1 MRFRINGA
9 VTCLLLFISSTVF
22 SQVTVTN
29 TQTASQLVQNVLIG
43 TGISVSNITLNGNG
57 ANAGA
62 IHSQIGYF
70 EDGSSTFPIARG
82 VVMSTGNISTLPG
95 TANQFSSSNGPS
107 NMSDPD
113 LVTIS
118 GVSINDA
125 MILEFDFVATGDS
138 MRFNYMFGSEEYP
151 EFVGSTVN
159 DAFGFFLS
167 GPGINGPYANNA
179 INIALIPGTTTPVS
193 INTVNQN
200 LNTAYYQDNST
211 NIYGSSTQ
219 LDGYT
224 VLLVAAS
231 NLICGATYHIK
242 LAIGDGGDS
251 VYDSA
256 VFLQAESFTSNVV
269 TIEAKSTIVGST
281 FTDTLMAE
289 GCTATNLIF
298 SRPAY
303 LADTTQE
310 FYITFSGT
318 ADPYLD
324 FSNLQ
329 DTIVFA
335 PGVDTVS
342 YLITPIDDG
351 LTEPME
357 WLKIYGY
364 TITVCGDTIYDSLT
378 LYIVDSYNL
387 TFDLQDTLN
396 AVCVPHEPTA
406 NITNLQGSVGPFDY
420 SWSTGDS
427 TATVN
432 LPNNGFQPDTI
443 THYVTV
449 TDGCGDTFL
458 DSVVLIVDSLTPS
471 FTVSPGYDF
480 ESHCITDVP
489 TATATLAN
497 TTIPPYTFSWSTGT
511 NGPTSSLPN
520 NGINFDTIYYTI
532 TLTDGCGNSI
542 VDSVRLTTDYEVPE
556 FTISPNDTLYAP
568 CPSSLVQANL
578 ALNFGTFGPYIHDW
592 SDGQS
597 GIPVQLGN
605 NGQFGGQQWYYV
617 TSTNACGMST
627 IDSVLVINNF
637 VQPQMSILPND
648 TIYTDCIPDSALA
661 YAQVTN
667 NAVGPYTYT
676 WSNGVVNDSTYF
688 FDNGVNGES
697 IPFSV
702 TVTDGCGFTTTENG
716 VLIVNQTLKIDD
728 LTSYPSAA
736 CDPTGYV
743 SGMISGQTPPGQ
755 GGVQYEWTGPGPN
768 NPNSINA
775 SVWSDLGS
783 GWYYFTATDQV
794 CSVSDSIFVDV
805 QDPPI
810 AAGTVTPSSGTA
822 PLTVTFNNQSQNTN
836 NYYWDFGNGQT
847 QSTNST
853 NPINQ
858 TYSDTGTYTIMLVS
872 YQSPT
877 CSDTIY
883 LTVVVSPPP
892 PIPPIPPIPPFG
904 YELPNVFSPNGDDV
918 NDVFSLNAVGMQ
930 NVELRITNRWG
941 NVCFEGSG
949 ANPGWDGIMPSGNP
963 ATEGVYFYQY
973 IIVTNTGETISGQ
986 AFLHLRK

>member
-1 MRFRINGA
+1 MKFRFYSA
-9 VTCLLLFISSTVF
+9 VTCLLLMISFTVNG
-22 SQVTVTN
+22 QITVTN
-29 TQTASQLVQNVLIG
+29 TQTPSQLVQNVLIG
-43 TGISVSNITLNGNG
+43 TGIGVSNITLNGTA
-57 ANAGA
+57 ANANSV
-62 IHSQIGYF
+62 HTQIGYF
-70 EDGSSTFPIARG
+70 EDGNSTFPIARG

-113 LVTIS
+113 LVAIS
-118 GVSINDA
+118 GVTINDA

-151 EFVGSTVN
+151 EFVGGTVN

-167 GPGINGPYANNA
+167 GPGISGPYSNNA

-200 LNTAYYQDNST
+200 TNQTYYTDNSP
-211 NIYGSSTQ
+211 NFYGTSTQ

-318 ADPYLD
+318 ADPYAD
-324 FSNLQ
+324 FMNLE
-329 DTIVFA
+329 DTIVFP
-335 PGVDTVS
+335 PGVDTVQ
-342 YLITPIDDG
+342 YLVTPIDDG
-351 LTEPME
+351 ISEPME

-378 LYIVDSYNL
+378 IYVVDSYNL
-387 TFDLQDTLN
+387 TYDLADTLN

-406 NITNLQGSVGPFDY
+406 TITNLQGSVGPFTY
-420 SWSTGDS
+420 NWSFGGNSDTE
-427 TATVN
+427 N

-449 TDGCGDTFL
+449 TDGCGDTFP

-471 FTVSPGYDF
+471 FVVNPGYDF
-480 ESHCITDVP
+480 EANCITDVP
-489 TATATLAN
+489 TATASVVN
-497 TTIPPYTFSWSTGT
+497 TTIPPYAFSWSTGT
-511 NGPTSSLPN
+511 NGATSSLPN
-520 NGINFDTIYYTI
+520 NGINFDTIYYYV

-542 VDSVRLTTDYEVPE
+542 IDSVRLTTDYEVPE
-556 FTISPNDTLYAP
+556 FTISPNDTLYAE
-568 CPSSLVQANL
+568 CPSTLLSATL
-578 ALNFGTFGPYIHDW
+578 ALNSGTYGPYIHDW

-605 NGQFGGQQWYYV
+605 SGQFGDEQWYYV
-617 TSTNACGMST
+617 TTTNACGMST

-637 VQPQMSILPND
+637 VQPEVQIMPND
-648 TIYTDCIPDSALA
+648 TVYVDCIPDSSK
-661 YAQVTN
+661 VWGEISN

-676 WSNGVVNDSTYF
+676 WSNGITADTTYF
-688 FDNGVNGES
+688 FDNGTNGET

-702 TVTDGCGFTTTENG
+702 TATDGCGFTATANG
-716 VLIVNQTLKIDD
+716 VLIVNQTLKVDTLI
-728 LTSYPSAA
+728 TEPASA
-736 CDPTGYV
+736 CDPDGYV
-743 SGMISGQTPPGQ
+743 SGLISGQT
-755 GGVQYEWTGPGPN
+755 GGVQYTWTGPGPN

-775 SVWSDLGS
+775 SVWSNLGS
-783 GWYYFTATDQV
+783 GWYYFTATDQA
-794 CSVSDSIFVDV
+794 CSVSDSVFLDV
-805 QDPPI
+805 NDPPV
-810 AAGTVTPSSGTA
+810 AVGTVTPESGIA
-822 PLTVTFNNQSQNTN
+822 PLTVTFENQSQNTN
-836 NYYWDFGNGQT
+836 NYFWDFGNGQT
-847 QSTNST
+847 STTSST
-853 NPINQ
+853 APINM
-858 TYSDTGTYTIMLVS
+858 TYSDTGTYTIMLIS
-872 YQSPT
+872 YQSGN
-877 CSDTIY
+877 CADTIY
-883 LTVVVSPPP
+883 LTVTVLPPP
-892 PIPPIPPIPPFG
+892 PIPPVPPFG
-904 YELPNVFSPNGDDV
+904 YELPNVFSPNDDGA
-918 NDVFSLNAVGMQ
+918 NDVFSLNAQGME

-949 ANPGWDGIMPSGNP
+949 TNPSWDGMMPSGNP
-963 ATEGVYFYQY
+963 AKEGVYFYQY
-973 IIVTNTGETISGQ
+973 VIVTQTGETISGQ
-986 AFLHLRK
+986 AFLHLRR